1 MSREI
6 SLAEVKKHNKA
17 NDLWVVIEDKVY
29 DLTKFKQ
36 EHPGGEDSLISV
48 AGRNGTREFL
58 DVGHSQEAREIM
70 KKFLIGNLAA
80 ADIKKKGAVGFKSF
94 ASTKVKF
101 YKS

>member
-80 ADIKKKGAVGFKSF
+80 ADIKKKGAVG
-94 ASTKVKF
+94 
-101 YKS
+101 